1 MHPINSRASRVRIKT
16 RKKHPDLVQVRRP
29 FWNAAVA
36 STRRTA
42 FAAFCAGL
50 ALGCLFGVITTLI
63 PGGRKTRVSD
73 ILSVNERTGKSQLH
87 ITGKPEIK

>member
-1 MHPINSRASRVRIKT
+1 MHLTSSNASRVRIKT
-16 RKKHPDLVQVRRP
+16 RKKHTDLVQVRRP

-42 FAAFCAGL
+42 FAAFCAG
-50 ALGCLFGVITTLI
+50 AFLGCLFGVITTLV
-63 PGGRKTRVSD
+63 PGGRKTRESD

-87 ITGKPEIK
+87 VTGKPEIK